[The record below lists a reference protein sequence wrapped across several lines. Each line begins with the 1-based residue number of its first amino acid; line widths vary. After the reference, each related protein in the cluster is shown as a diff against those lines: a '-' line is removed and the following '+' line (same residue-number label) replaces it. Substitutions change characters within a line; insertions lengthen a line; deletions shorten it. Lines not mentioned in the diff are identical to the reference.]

1 MKLTRSSLLIVAVT
15 ILSTLPISVWGSEPE
30 SPRTKGHVLVLANER
45 TMQGEIER
53 DGDQYRV
60 RRSVGETGVPADS
73 VICLCDTL
81 EEAYAFLRSRA
92 NLQDA
97 DERMRLARWCQLHGL
112 RTQALAEVQAAVDL
126 RPSSKA
132 CQRLLQS
139 LERASVAA
147 DGASPQGPRK
157 NGAEAGM
164 PPSIEIS
171 SESMGQFISRVQP
184 ILMNT
189 CASCHVGDKGG
200 AFRLARASEGGTV
213 SRRAT
218 QQNLAAVL
226 ARITPGRPE
235 ASPVL
240 VKAVSVHGEASQPP
254 IKTRQAPAYRAIEDW
269 IRATIAGNPQL
280 EGAAATAVPRAAAPE
295 QKSVSAP
302 EPIQPGFAAGAPVS
316 SSKPAIPASGAGAPS
331 AAIPLDPFD
340 PAGFNSQRQV
350 KSKK

>member
-1 MKLTRSSLLIVAVT
+1 MKLTRSSLLIVVVT
-15 ILSTLPISVWGSEPE
+15 FLCTLPAIVWGAEPE
-30 SPRTKGHVLVLANER
+30 PTRTKGHVLVLANER

-112 RTQALAEVQAAVDL
+112 RTQALTEVRAAVDL
-126 RPSSKA
+126 RPGSKA

-139 LERASVAA
+139 LERANVAA
-147 DGASPQGPRK
+147 DAASPPGPRK
-157 NGAEAGM
+157 SGAEAGT
-164 PPSIEIS
+164 PPPIEIS

-189 CASCHVGDKGG
+189 CASCHVGDRGG
-200 AFRLARASEGGTV
+200 AFKLARASEGGTI

-226 ARITPGRPE
+226 ARINPARPE

-254 IKTRQAPAYRAIEDW
+254 IKSRQAPAYRALEDW

-280 EGAAATAVPRAAAPE
+280 EDATATAAPRSAPAE
-295 QKSVSAP
+295 QKSIVAS
-302 EPIQPGFAAGAPVS
+302 ESNQPGFAAGAAVS
-316 SSKPAIPASGAGAPS
+316 SSKPAIPANAAGAPS
-331 AAIPLDPFD
+331 PAIPLDPFD
-340 PAGFNSQRQV
+340 PAAFNTQKQV

>member
-1 MKLTRSSLLIVAVT
+1 M
-15 ILSTLPISVWGSEPE
+15 
-30 SPRTKGHVLVLANER
+30 
-45 TMQGEIER
+45 
-53 DGDQYRV
+53 
-60 RRSVGETGVPADS
+60 PA
-73 VICLCDTL
+73 
-81 EEAYAFLRSRA
+81 
-92 NLQDA
+92 
-97 DERMRLARWCQLHGL
+97 
-112 RTQALAEVQAAVDL
+112 
-126 RPSSKA
+126 P
-132 CQRLLQS
+132 
-139 LERASVAA
+139 
-147 DGASPQGPRK
+147 
-157 NGAEAGM
+157 
-164 PPSIEIS
+164 IEIS

-200 AFRLARASEGGTV
+200 GFKLARASEGGTV

-280 EGAAATAVPRAAAPE
+280 GDASATTAPRAAAPE
-295 QKSVSAP
+295 QKSVLAP
-302 EPIQPGFAAGAPVS
+302 EPIQPGFAGGAPVS
-316 SSKPAIPASGAGAPS
+316 SSKPAVPASGAGAPS

-340 PAGFNSQRQV
+340 PAAFNQV
-350 KSKK
+350 KSKNK

>member
-1 MKLTRSSLLIVAVT
+1 MKLIRLSLLFVVAT

-30 SPRTKGHVLVLANER
+30 GPRTKGHVLVLANER

-112 RTQALAEVQAAVDL
+112 RPQALAEVQAAVDL
-126 RPSSKA
+126 RPRSKA

-139 LERASVAA
+139 LERAGVAA
-147 DGASPQGPRK
+147 DAASAQGLRK
-157 NGAEAGM
+157 NGAEAAT
-164 PPSIEIS
+164 PPIEIS

-200 AFRLARASEGGTV
+200 AFKLARASEGGTV

-226 ARITPGRPE
+226 ARITPARPE
-235 ASPVL
+235 ASSVL

-254 IKTRQAPAYRAIEDW
+254 IKSRQAPAYRALEEW

-280 EGAAATAVPRAAAPE
+280 EDATATATPRAAAPE
-295 QKSVSAP
+295 QKSVLPA
-302 EPIQPGFAAGAPVS
+302 EPIQPGFAGGAPVS
-316 SSKPAIPASGAGAPS
+316 SSKPAIPADGAGVPS

-340 PAGFNSQRQV
+340 PAAFNSQRQV
-350 KSKK
+350 KGKK

>member
-1 MKLTRSSLLIVAVT
+1 
-15 ILSTLPISVWGSEPE
+15 
-30 SPRTKGHVLVLANER
+30 VLVLANER

-81 EEAYAFLRSRA
+81 EEAYAFLRTRA

-112 RTQALAEVQAAVDL
+112 RNQALAEVRVAVDL

-139 LERASVAA
+139 LERASAVADA
-147 DGASPQGPRK
+147 ASPQGPPK
-157 NGAEAGM
+157 HGAEAGT
-164 PPSIEIS
+164 PPPIEIS

-189 CASCHVGDKGG
+189 CASCHVGDRGG
-200 AFRLARASEGGTV
+200 AFKLARASEGGTV

-226 ARITPGRPE
+226 ARITPARPE

-240 VKAVSVHGEASQPP
+240 VKAISVHGEASQPP
-254 IKTRQAPAYRAIEDW
+254 IKSRQAPTYRAIEEW
-269 IRATIAGNPQL
+269 IHATIAGNPQL
-280 EGAAATAVPRAAAPE
+280 EGATTTSAAPLAAAE
-295 QKSVSAP
+295 QKSIPTS
-302 EPIQPGFAAGAPVS
+302 EPIQRGFAAGAPVS
-316 SSKPAIPASGAGAPS
+316 SSKPAVPAPGARSAP
-331 AAIPLDPFD
+331 IPLDPFD
-340 PAGFNSQRQV
+340 PAGFNSEKQP

>member
-1 MKLTRSSLLIVAVT
+1 MKRTTYSLLVVGAT
-15 ILSTLPISVWGSEPE
+15 ILSTLPASTRGAEPE
-30 SPRTKGHVLVLANER
+30 SPRTKGHVLVLVNER

-97 DERMRLARWCQLHGL
+97 DERMRLARWCQLHSL
-112 RTQALAEVQAAVDL
+112 RSQALAEVRAAVDL

-139 LERASVAA
+139 LERASVVAET
-147 DGASPQGPRK
+147 ASQQGPRK
-157 NGAEAGM
+157 NSADAGTT
-164 PPSIEIS
+164 PPIEIS

-200 AFRLARASEGGTV
+200 AFKLARASEGGTV

-226 ARITPGRPE
+226 ARITPARPE

-254 IKTRQAPAYRAIEDW
+254 IKSRQAPAYRAIEDW
-269 IRATIAGNPQL
+269 IHATVAGNPQL
-280 EGAAATAVPRAAAPE
+280 EGAMTTATPPVAAPD
-295 QKSVSAP
+295 QKIGLAS

-316 SSKPAIPASGAGAPS
+316 SSKPAIPASGAAP

-340 PAGFNSQRQV
+340 PAAFNSQKQA